1 MNPWAALIIKDIGV
15 GEGDGEVGVVD
26 VRHVVVVVWA
36 TAAAD
41 AAELHDGILVVHTVD
56 GQPRVPAGGV
66 VAQDIC
72 RLAGKIERVADIHF
86 AACVWL
92 QLAYG
97 GVVVVAGRIATGSG
111 KQDGKEERQPVA

>member
-1 MNPWAALIIKDIGV
+1 MPV
-15 GEGDGEVGVVD
+15 THVVGVACV
-26 VRHVVVVVWA
+26 
-36 TAAAD
+36 AAA
-41 AAELHDGILVVHTVD
+41 AAELHGGILVVHTVD

-66 VAQDIC
+66 VVAQDIC
-72 RLAGKIERVADIHF
+72 RLAGKIERVSDIHF

-111 KQDGKEERQPVA
+111 KQDGKEERQRQPVP

>member
-1 MNPWAALIIKDIGV
+1 MLLLLLPPSCMV
-15 GEGDGEVGVVD
+15 GYLSS
-26 VRHVVVVVWA
+26 
-36 TAAAD
+36 T
-41 AAELHDGILVVHTVD
+41 D
-56 GQPRVPAGGV
+56 GQPRVPAGGVV

-72 RLAGKIERVADIHF
+72 RLAGKIERVSDIHF